1 MDNKRLYEVRVIV
14 SEEKIYHIYADDEAD
29 LTSIWNKDN
38 FVEEKPIDVLTVSRN
53 RKNHRMIKN
62 ISSIKKMQCNGL

>member
-38 FVEEKPIDVLTVSRN
+38 FVEEKPIDGLTVTRN

-62 ISSIKKMQCNGL
+62 KANL

>member
-1 MDNKRLYEVRVIV
+1 MSPDKRLYEVRVIV

-62 ISSIKKMQCNGL
+62 KANL

>member
-29 LTSIWNKDN
+29 LTSKWNKDN
-38 FVEEKPIDVLTVSRN
+38 FVKEKPIDVLTVSKN
-53 RKNHRMIKN
+53 RKNQRMIKN
-62 ISSIKKMQCNGL
+62 KANL

>member
-38 FVEEKPIDVLTVSRN
+38 FVEEKPKEPTQLELDLKPKLNV
-53 RKNHRMIKN
+53 IKN
-62 ISSIKKMQCNGL
+62 EDKESD